1 MRFGDRN
8 IEKENPGRTLVA
20 ILGVPFDKVTIGE
33 AVTAIEEMVASRQPH
48 YLVTANV
55 DFLVQAQQDGELR
68 RILANAD
75 LSLCDGTPVVW
86 ASRLLGSPLPER
98 VAGSDL
104 TPLLLKVAAEKG
116 LRVYFLGAT
125 PEALAEAVARLER
138 ELPSLIIA
146 GHESPPFRPLS
157 NAEDEEIARR
167 IQEARPDLVFV
178 AFGCPKAE
186 KWIARHYQA
195 IGAPVMVG
203 VGATIDFLAGR
214 VKRAPRWMARSG
226 VEWIYRLIQEPRRLW
241 RRYTRDL
248 WVFGWSIVAQWLT
261 LSHSVAA
268 ELQSATRCA
277 EEHGVL
283 DLSNVSRIDSAG
295 VGLLLALQK
304 KLRAEGRQLVLAS
317 PNRRVRRALAV
328 MRLQDDFI
336 IAPDLAAAHR
346 LASPVSPIWMTKRA
360 A

>member
-1 MRFGDRN
+1 MRFIDSN
-8 IEKENPGRTLVA
+8 TEKEIVDRRPVA
-20 ILGVPFDKVTIGE
+20 ILGVPFDKVTISE
-33 AVTAIEEMVASRQPH
+33 AVAAIEEMVASRQPH

-86 ASRLLGSPLPER
+86 ASRLLGNPLPER

-116 LRVYFLGAT
+116 WRVYFLGAT

-138 ELPSLIIA
+138 DLPSLIIA

-157 NAEDEEIARR
+157 DAENEEIAWR

-186 KWIARHYQA
+186 KWIARHYRA

-203 VGATIDFLAGR
+203 VGGTIDFLAGR
-214 VKRAPRWMARSG
+214 VKRAPRWMARGG
-226 VEWIYRLIQEPRRLW
+226 VEWIYRLMQEPRRLW
-241 RRYTRDL
+241 RRYSRDL
-248 WVFGWSIVAQWLT
+248 WVFSWSILAQWLT
-261 LSHSVAA
+261 LSGRVAI
-268 ELQSATRCA
+268 ELEGAVQCA
-277 EEHGVL
+277 GEHGVL
-283 DLSNVSRIDSAG
+283 DLSDVPHIDSGG
-295 VGLLLALQK
+295 VGLFLALQK
-304 KLRAEGRQLVLAS
+304 KMRAEGRQLVLAS
-317 PNRRVRRALAV
+317 PNRQVRRALAI

-336 IAPDLAAAHR
+336 IAPNLAAAHR
-346 LASPVSPIWMTKRA
+346 LASPVAPIWMAKRA